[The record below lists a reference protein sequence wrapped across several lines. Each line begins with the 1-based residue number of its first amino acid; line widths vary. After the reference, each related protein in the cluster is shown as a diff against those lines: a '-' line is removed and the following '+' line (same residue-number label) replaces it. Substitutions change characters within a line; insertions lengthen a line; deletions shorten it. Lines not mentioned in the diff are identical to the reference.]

1 MMTKIKSKYILK
13 KIFENISQKKYL
25 QTIKF
30 NKKLRNKLEINL
42 KDYKIYNQIEIELK
56 ATDSIICRNKVIN
69 IDNKDKSYFHIY
81 INDKKRAN
89 KENII
94 TKRTPISKIIIKI
107 DFQIKS
113 LKRLFKNCNYI
124 NKNKFL

>member
-30 NKKLRNKLEINL
+30 NKKLRKKLEINL

-113 LKRLFKNCNYI
+113 LK
-124 NKNKFL
+124 